1 MVLAL
6 GQHGVRLGGGAGQG
20 IFHLPVRPGIAMSL
34 GRKIMS
40 GVPSIIFKSHLHGP
54 KRSRKKAFP
63 PPPAPAPGLRRT
75 HSRPDR
81 KVAGRSRI
89 NKGIKENKGINGIK
103 KKCEK
108 MSFGCARILVDE
120 GV

>member
-1 MVLAL
+1 MLAAL
-6 GQHGVRLGGGAGQG
+6 PTPQRQLTGPCPGSRDEKALAGDGEG

-40 GVPSIIFKSHLHGP
+40 GEPSIIFKSHLHGP

-63 PPPAPAPGLRRT
+63 PPPALAPGLRRT

-81 KVAGRSRI
+81 KVAGGAE
-89 NKGIKENKGINGIK
+89 GIKGLKRIKGLMELRKNMK
-103 KKCEK
+103 K
-108 MSFGCARILVDE
+108 
-120 GV
+120 

>member
-1 MVLAL
+1 MGSPKAR
-6 GQHGVRLGGGAGQG
+6 GRGRRRGKGFFPG
-20 IFHLPVRPGIAMSL
+20 PVGPGIAMSL

>member
-1 MVLAL
+1 MGSPKAR
-6 GQHGVRLGGGAGQG
+6 GRGRRRGKGFFPG
-20 IFHLPVRPGIAMSL
+20 PVGPGIAMSL

-63 PPPAPAPGLRRT
+63 PPPALAPGLRRT

-81 KVAGRSRI
+81 KVAGGAE
-89 NKGIKENKGINGIK
+89 GIKGLKRIKGLMELRKNVK
-103 KKCEK
+103 K
-108 MSFGCARILVDE
+108 
-120 GV
+120 